1 MLVVFLNPMNNNR
14 LAVLF
19 VSLLSFVGQTSV
31 QGQNL
36 AVSIQVQNHPTCFQP
51 TGGQLS
57 ASAIGGTAPYSFQ
70 WFPGGVS
77 GAAVLNL
84 GQGTYRVRVTDAVG
98 DTASSSLYLTK
109 TSGIQI
115 QLTQSQ
121 SVLCYG
127 GNTGSLT
134 ALATGTASSFSY
146 RWKTT
151 PAQTTAQA
159 NNLYAGTYWVVAS
172 AQGCKDSAQFTVSQP
187 AGILGISATLT
198 AHPVCQNSTDGVG
211 YAQVFGGTPPYQVV
225 WSNGV
230 TNDTNLALYPGTVVA
245 FVVDA
250 NACTGMSNLLSPV
263 ATDFDCDSIPN
274 TIDGTD
280 DPDGDGL
287 PNFQDED
294 SDGDG
299 ILDRVERTADPDQD
313 GLGNWLDLDSDGD
326 GLTDRWE
333 GTADLDNDGVA
344 NFLDLDSDGDG
355 WLDQLEGSQDCDNNA
370 LPNAWDPN
378 PCGLVVRELITPNG
392 DGANDFWVVE
402 NLLYAPQNRVALYD
416 RWGELVFRTENYE
429 NDFDALDLPLGV
441 YYYVVQDLS
450 HQVNHSGYV
459 WISR

>member
-1 MLVVFLNPMNNNR
+1 MNYGR
-14 LAVLF
+14 LATLLVPLF
-19 VSLLSFVGQTSV
+19 LHMGMSSL

-36 AVSIQVQNHPTCFQP
+36 AVSIQVQNQPTCFQP
-51 TGGQLS
+51 LSGQL
-57 ASAIGGTAPYSFQ
+57 AAAATGGTAPYTFQ
-70 WFPGGVS
+70 WFPSGS
-77 GAAVLNL
+77 IGAALNNIGL
-84 GQGTYRVRVTDAVG
+84 GTYRVRATDATG
-98 DTASSSLYLTK
+98 DTASSAVYLNQI
-109 TSGIQI
+109 SGIQI
-115 QLTQSQ
+115 QLTQNQ

-134 ALATGTASSFSY
+134 AQATGGAASFSY
-146 RWKTT
+146 RWKTN
-151 PAQTTAQA
+151 PVQTTAQA
-159 NNLYAGTYWVVAS
+159 KNLYAGNYWVVAS
-172 AQGCKDSAQFTVSQP
+172 ASGCKDSAQYTVGQP
-187 AGILGISATLT
+187 SGILGISATLV
-198 AHPVCQNSTDGVG
+198 AHPLCQNSSNGVG

-230 TNDTNLALYPGTVVA
+230 ANDTNRALYPGTIVA

-274 TIDGTD
+274 SIDGTD

-287 PNFQDED
+287 PNFQDDD

-299 ILDRVERTADPDQD
+299 ILDRIERTADPDQD

-333 GTADLDNDGVA
+333 GTADLDSDGVA

-355 WLDQLEGSQDCDNNA
+355 WQDRLEGNQDCDNNG
-370 LPNAWDPN
+370 LPNAWDPI

-392 DGANDFWVVE
+392 DGANDFWIIE

-416 RWGELVFRTENYE
+416 RWGEVVFRTENYE
-429 NDFDALDLPLGV
+429 NDFDALDLPTGV